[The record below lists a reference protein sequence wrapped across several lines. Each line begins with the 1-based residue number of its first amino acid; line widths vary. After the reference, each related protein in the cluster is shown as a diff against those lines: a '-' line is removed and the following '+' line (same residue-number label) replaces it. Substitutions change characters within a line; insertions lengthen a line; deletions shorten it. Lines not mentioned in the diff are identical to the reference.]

1 MLGASQ
7 RLPDR
12 SSNNHI
18 VINNLKFIG
27 NMSFSQILSF
37 YNPSITS
44 YQEQSHRVSPNNNI
58 NCHDKKVSYCC
69 QPYC

>member
-1 MLGASQ
+1 MVGASQ
-7 RLPDR
+7 RLLDR
-12 SSNNHI
+12 LSNNHI

-44 YQEQSHRVSPNNNI
+44 YQEQSQSI
-58 NCHDKKVSYCC
+58 TK
-69 QPYC
+69 